1 MSAVRDIKTLG
12 AVFFNRYLWAIFN
25 IQGISRAWTKS
36 HPFNIYLNREHQCA
50 TQSVTITCAVQRT
63 TKN

>member
-1 MSAVRDIKTLG
+1 MSAVRDIKPLG

-36 HPFNIYLNREHQCA
+36 QPFNIEPQQG
-50 TQSVTITCAVQRT
+50 TSVCNAVRY
-63 TKN
+63 NNLCRAAYN